1 MLPAVGSSC
10 RRSVASP
17 VPEGSRLD
25 GHAAQPDA
33 RAGGLR
39 ADPGDIVVD
48 RVAAAPGVP
57 IDGLAARS
65 REDFS
70 GAVRLVLLWGFAF
83 ALAVTAAFALSGP
96 ALIDVMTASPDVRS
110 VARDFLLFV
119 IASPALA
126 VFAFAFDGVY
136 IGATW
141 ARDMRNLMLASLAIF
156 LAAWFAL
163 QPLAGKPKEK
173 KPEAV
178 KEAKKPT
185 EQTAELAPKAEPQP
199 KPEEKPKAETPKEA
213 PKQAAKKPD
222 PKPAKPKQASAP
234 KKPTPPAGKKRDFDT
249 DRIAALLNK
258 IPDAANEAA
267 PVVPSEEEPSEKA
280 RGQSNGTEATM
291 SVNEI
296 DALRAR
302 IAQCWSPPP
311 GGLGAGQI
319 VVKLRL
325 KLNEDGTL
333 VGYPTV
339 ANSGSSPFFQ
349 AAADSAVRAVFQCQP
364 YTLPSEKYALW
375 RDMILNFD
383 PSEMY
388 RAG

>member
-1 MLPAVGSSC
+1 MRKSTFIS
-10 RRSVASP
+10 
-17 VPEGSRLD
+17 
-25 GHAAQPDA
+25 AALHSA
-33 RAGGLR
+33 
-39 ADPGDIVVD
+39 I
-48 RVAAAPGVP
+48 
-57 IDGLAARS
+57 
-65 REDFS
+65 
-70 GAVRLVLLWGFAF
+70 LLWALVAF
-83 ALAVTAAFALSGP
+83 PAAKMDKAPL
-96 ALIDVMTASPDVRS
+96 
-110 VARDFLLFV
+110 
-119 IASPALA
+119 
-126 VFAFAFDGVY
+126 
-136 IGATW
+136 
-141 ARDMRNLMLASLAIF
+141 LAIPVD
-156 LAAWFAL
+156 LATPSELTKIKAGTAEAKDEA
-163 QPLAGKPKEK
+163 PLAGKPKEE

-178 KEAKKPT
+178 KEAKTPPEQSAAAAEKPET
-185 EQTAELAPKAEPQP
+185 EL

-213 PKQAAKKPD
+213 APEPEAKKPEEKKAEE
-222 PKPAKPKQASAP
+222 KPAKPKEAAAAPP
-234 KKPTPPAGKKRDFDT
+234 KKPKTAKKRDFNT

-258 IPDAANEAA
+258 IPDAANEPS
-267 PVVPSEEEPSEKA
+267 PVLPSDETPSKKV
-280 RGQSNGTEATM
+280 RGQSNGTQMTM

-296 DALRAR
+296 DALRSR

-349 AAADSAVRAVFQCQP
+349 AAADSAVRAVYQCQP
-364 YTLPSEKYALW
+364 YSLPSDKYALW

>member
-1 MLPAVGSSC
+1 MRKSTFIS
-10 RRSVASP
+10 
-17 VPEGSRLD
+17 
-25 GHAAQPDA
+25 AALHSA
-33 RAGGLR
+33 
-39 ADPGDIVVD
+39 I
-48 RVAAAPGVP
+48 
-57 IDGLAARS
+57 
-65 REDFS
+65 
-70 GAVRLVLLWGFAF
+70 LLWALVAF
-83 ALAVTAAFALSGP
+83 PAAKMDKAPL
-96 ALIDVMTASPDVRS
+96 
-110 VARDFLLFV
+110 
-119 IASPALA
+119 
-126 VFAFAFDGVY
+126 
-136 IGATW
+136 
-141 ARDMRNLMLASLAIF
+141 LAIPVD
-156 LAAWFAL
+156 LATPSELTKIKAGTAEAKDEA
-163 QPLAGKPKEK
+163 PLAGKPKEE

-178 KEAKKPT
+178 KEAKTPPEQSAAVAEKPET
-185 EQTAELAPKAEPQP
+185 EL

-213 PKQAAKKPD
+213 APKPEAKKPEEKKAEE
-222 PKPAKPKQASAP
+222 KPAKPKEAAAAPP
-234 KKPTPPAGKKRDFDT
+234 KKPKTAKKRDFNT

-258 IPDAANEAA
+258 IPDAANEPS
-267 PVVPSEEEPSEKA
+267 PVLPSDETPSKKV
-280 RGQSNGTEATM
+280 RGQSNGTQMTM

-296 DALRAR
+296 DALRSR

-349 AAADSAVRAVFQCQP
+349 AAADSAVRAVYQCQP
-364 YTLPSEKYALW
+364 YALPSDKYALW